1 MAKLM
6 AATLLSKCPCKSG
19 NKSRFRKYVHER
31 KVFTALTAF
40 LLEEPDQLQRSREC
54 FISSREK
61 CRMVSPMNGERGN
74 AGLRST
80 SPIGVFDVRS
90 VRVETVAEQIVGAAT
105 AIATIGVGAPDGF

>member
-19 NKSRFRKYVHER
+19 NKSRFRKFVHER

-61 CRMVSPMNGERGN
+61 CRMVSPEYGVRELRGEDPDLEER
-74 AGLRST
+74 AGF
-80 SPIGVFDVRS
+80 VQ
-90 VRVETVAEQIVGAAT
+90 VAVGDCAA
-105 AIATIGVGAPDGF
+105 ARFADPHFAAAGA

>member
-19 NKSRFRKYVHER
+19 NKSRFRKFVHER

-61 CRMVSPMNGERGN
+61 CRMVRYAGRGPGRGAYRDSTTVTAPPPHPTSSTPPNPAHQSSPP
-74 AGLRST
+74 AD
-80 SPIGVFDVRS
+80 P
-90 VRVETVAEQIVGAAT
+90 
-105 AIATIGVGAPDGF
+105 P